1 MSKIPIYFFPGM
13 SSTSLIF
20 EHIFFDE
27 SKYELVFLEW
37 LPVEKKEN
45 LDQYTQRYL
54 PLIKHENPVLI
65 GVSFGGIIAQEISKL
80 ISVKKTIIISSV
92 RSNKEF
98 PKLFHFARKTG
109 LYKCIPTSLVNTVF
123 GWIKKTASA
132 KRKKRLELYDRYLP
146 LRDKVYLDWAIREVL
161 KWKQDNPIENVVH
174 IHGTKDEIFPYRNI
188 KSAIT
193 IEGGTHAMIIL
204 KYKWFNE
211 NLQTIIQ
218 KTNNEKDS

>member
-1 MSKIPIYFFPGM
+1 MSKIPIYFLPGM

-65 GVSFGGIIAQEISKL
+65 GVSFGGILAQEISKL

-109 LYKCIPTSLVNTVF
+109 LYKYLPTSMVNTIF

-146 LRDKVYLDWAIREVL
+146 LRDKKYLDWAIREVL
-161 KWKQDNPIENVVH
+161 KWKQDYALNNVVH
-174 IHGTKDEIFPYRNI
+174 IHGTRDEIFPFKNI

-193 IEGGTHAMIIL
+193 IEGGTHAMIIT
-204 KYKWFNE
+204 KYKWFNN
-211 NLQTIIQ
+211 NLETLI
-218 KTNNEKDS
+218 

>member
-1 MSKIPIYFFPGM
+1 MSKIPIYFLPGM

-65 GVSFGGIIAQEISKL
+65 GVSFGGILAQEISKL

-109 LYKCIPTSLVNTVF
+109 LYKYLPTSMVNTIF

-146 LRDKVYLDWAIREVL
+146 LRDKKYLDWAIREVL
-161 KWKQDNPIENVVH
+161 KWKQDYALDNVVH
-174 IHGTKDEIFPYRNI
+174 IHGTRDEIFPFKNI

-193 IEGGTHAMIIL
+193 IEGGTHAMIIT
-204 KYKWFNE
+204 KYKWFNN
-211 NLQTIIQ
+211 NLETLI
-218 KTNNEKDS
+218 